1 MAASDSSAR
10 SAITVCIRGCCAS
23 GAPNA
28 LRWVTWCAAS
38 DSATRM
44 SDAEPSTQ
52 SSRVIDTISMIV
64 ATPRP
69 SAPSRQPTA
78 LSYSISADALDRLP
92 SLSLRRT
99 SRMPLRVPSGSTRG
113 RTKQV
118 SPPGAWASVRNR
130 SFIGAEVN
138 HLCPVS
144 R

>member
-1 MAASDSSAR
+1 L
-10 SAITVCIRGCCAS
+10 
-23 GAPNA
+23 PNA
-28 LRWVTWCAAS
+28 LRWATWCAAS
-38 DSATRM
+38 DSAILT

-69 SAPSRQPTA
+69 SAPSRHPTA
-78 LSYSISADALDRLP
+78 FSYSTSADALDRLP

-99 SRMPLRVPSGSTRG
+99 SRMPLRLPSGSTRG
-113 RTKQV
+113 TTKQV
-118 SPPGAWASVRNR
+118 SPSGAWARVRNR

-138 HLCPVS
+138 HLWPVS